1 MAIKPRHLLSID
13 DLSKEDILQILDK
26 AAHLSRQDQDS
37 LKNKTVIN
45 LFFEASTRTR
55 ISFELA
61 AKRLGADVVNFLD
74 MASST
79 QKGET
84 ALDTFLTVQAMHSDI
99 VVVRHRENGIPELF
113 AKHALPHLSVIN
125 AGDGTNEHP
134 TQALLDMLT
143 IQQKKKNFS
152 ELSVAIV
159 GDVANSRVAQ
169 SDIKALQK
177 LEVRDIRVVGPDYFL
192 KNDWIQHS
200 GVSLFQDMKLGL
212 KDVDV
217 VLMLRIQKERL
228 QHHLSDQEQKE
239 FIQHFCLDANK
250 LAIANKDVIVMH
262 PGPMNRGVE
271 ISSDIADG
279 KHSVIFQQVSNGVLA
294 RMAVMLFLQGI

>member
-1 MAIKPRHLLSID
+1 MAKHLLSID
-13 DLSKEDILQILDK
+13 DLSKEDILLILEK
-26 AAHLSRQDQDS
+26 ANHIQKQDS

-61 AKRLGADVVNFLD
+61 AKRLDAHVVNFLE
-74 MASST
+74 MTSST

-84 ALDTFLTVQAMHSDI
+84 ALDTFLTVQAMQSDI
-99 VVVRHRENGIPELF
+99 VIVRHRENGIPELF
-113 AKHALPHLSVIN
+113 AKHALPHISILN
-125 AGDGTNEHP
+125 AGDGTHEHP

-143 IQQKKKNFS
+143 IQQKKKNF
-152 ELSVAIV
+152 ENLTIAIV

-169 SDIKALQK
+169 SDVKALKK
-177 LEVRDIRVVGPDYFL
+177 LGAKDIRVIGPDYFL
-192 KNDWIQHS
+192 NSEWLKAAN
-200 GVSLFQDMKLGL
+200 VSLFNDMKSGL

-217 VLMLRIQKERL
+217 IIMLRIQKERL
-228 QHHLSDQEQKE
+228 QHHLSEQEQNQ
-239 FIQHFCLDANK
+239 FIEHFCLDENK
-250 LAIANKDVIVMH
+250 LAIAKKDVIVMH

-271 ISSDIADG
+271 ISSDVADG

-294 RMAVMLFLQGI
+294 RMAAMLFLQGR